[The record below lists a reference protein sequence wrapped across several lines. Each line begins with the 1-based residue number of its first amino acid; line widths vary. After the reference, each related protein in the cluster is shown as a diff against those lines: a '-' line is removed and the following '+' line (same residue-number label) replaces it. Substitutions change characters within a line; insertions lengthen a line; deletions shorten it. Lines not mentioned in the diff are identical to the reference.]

1 MNLVPISAGR
11 FVRQTLP
18 KRKLLQN
25 ASFWCDNRGAAALR
39 LKRDFSL

>member
-1 MNLVPISAGR
+1 MNLVPISARR

-39 LKRDFSL
+39 LKRDFPL

>member
-25 ASFWCDNRGAAALR
+25 ASFWCDNRGAAALG
-39 LKRDFSL
+39 LKRDFPL